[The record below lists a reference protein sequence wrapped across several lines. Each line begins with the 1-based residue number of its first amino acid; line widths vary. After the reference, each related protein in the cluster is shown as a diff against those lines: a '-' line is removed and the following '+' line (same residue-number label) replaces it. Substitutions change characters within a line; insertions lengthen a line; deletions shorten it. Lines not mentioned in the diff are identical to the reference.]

1 MKLSSE
7 AMNIPSPEVQPSIS
21 VSTFTESILMTL
33 HFQDRSGN
41 DGSSSAIKSGIE
53 LIVTV
58 LDSNNDEIDVM
69 KVKSIKS
76 VAYPI
81 SISVSEVMNKID
93 HNANDFVLRFKSRLF
108 YYINIYINNI
118 IIIIII
124 VTY

>member
-7 AMNIPSPEVQPSIS
+7 AMNIHSPEVQPSIS
-21 VSTFTESILMTL
+21 VSTLTQSILMTL

-53 LIVTV
+53 LIVAV
-58 LDSNNDEIDVM
+58 LGSNNEELDVM

-81 SISVSEVMNKID
+81 SISVAEVMSKID
-93 HNANDFVLRFKSRLF
+93 HNANDFVLRFKSR
-108 YYINIYINNI
+108 
-118 IIIIII
+118 
-124 VTY
+124 